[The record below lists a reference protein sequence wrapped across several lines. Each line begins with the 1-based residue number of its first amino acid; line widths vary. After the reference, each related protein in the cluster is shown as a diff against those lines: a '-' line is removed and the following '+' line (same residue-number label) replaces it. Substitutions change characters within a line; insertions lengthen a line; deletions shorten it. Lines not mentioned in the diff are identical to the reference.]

1 MSKYKVGIIGNGF
14 VGESQAFAFS
24 PTSEV
29 RVFDIDPLKATNTL
43 EEVYE
48 CDFIFVCVPT
58 PMYKD
63 GTQDLSYVEKVF
75 EDKMDCIINCADIGN
90 AQVNISI
97 RAFRNKI
104 PCINI
109 GSKITEAKVTD
120 HWDIITK
127 DNKITLEHM
136 SKKFKQT
143 YLTWGFTE
151 GNAILDANPSL
162 LETISI
168 DDAVEE
174 VVNELGT
181 TQ

>member
-1 MSKYKVGIIGNGF
+1 MIVGITGHTNGF
-14 VGESQAFAFS
+14 GKHIATKCKELGHTVKGYSRA
-24 PTSEV
+24 TGYDLH
-29 RVFDIDPLKATNTL
+29 FD
-43 EEVYE
+43 
-48 CDFIFVCVPT
+48 
-58 PMYKD
+58 
-63 GTQDLSYVEKVF
+63 VEKVF

-136 SKKFKQT
+136 SKKFEQT